1 MKRVN
6 IFHLIASI
14 CWFFF
19 FLIKFLGLFIELPPI
34 LDACSIPF
42 ILTAVIMHIIILC
55 KVRKN
60 NKKDAKKKPRD
71 FLGFSS
77 FFAVF
82 RHFACKVR
90 LFLKF
95 RF

>member
-6 IFHLIASI
+6 IFYLIASI

-60 NKKDAKKKPRD
+60 NKKTIKMSKASFLSTRASKKHICNAD
-71 FLGFSS
+71 VL
-77 FFAVF
+77 FA
-82 RHFACKVR
+82 
-90 LFLKF
+90 
-95 RF
+95 